1 MINSNYM
8 IGGQTDYSLKT
19 DYELVF
25 LLKDDDRGAFTAIYD
40 RYVRLLYTLIMR
52 YVKNHDDSQDIL
64 QFIFEK
70 LWLIRKDLNPEMSIK
85 NFLYAMTRNSVLNY
99 VRDHNTALQH
109 NYQIVQQRGHI
120 EDDIFAQAE
129 KYGEIKELFAA
140 IDKLPEQQ
148 KKVAQFRCE
157 GFSNKEIAKM
167 MNLSLN
173 TVNSHYK
180 SCLKNLKKHLSYIV
194 DFVLIFIVSIWKL

>member
-1 MINSNYM
+1 M

-40 RYVRLLYTLIMR
+40 RNVRLLYTLIMR
-52 YVKNHDDSQDIL
+52 YVKNHEDSQDIL

-129 KYGEIKELFAA
+129 KHGEIKELFAA

-194 DFVLIFIVSIWKL
+194 DFVLIFIVSIWNL

>member
-1 MINSNYM
+1 MID
-8 IGGQTDYSLKT
+8 GQIDYSLKT
-19 DYELVF
+19 DSELVS
-25 LLKDDDRGAFTAIYD
+25 LLKEDDRSAFTAIYE

-70 LWLIRKDLNPEMSIK
+70 LWLIRKDLNPEMPIK

-99 VRDHNTALQH
+99 VRDHNSALQH
-109 NYQIVQQRGHI
+109 NYQIVQQRGQI

-129 KYGEIKELFAA
+129 KHGEIKELFAA

-148 KKVAQFRCE
+148 RKVAQFRCE
-157 GFSNKEIAKM
+157 GFSNKEISKM
-167 MNLSLN
+167 MGLSLN
-173 TVNSHYK
+173 TVNTHYK
-180 SCLKNLKKHLSYIV
+180 ACLKNLKKHLSSIV
-194 DFVLIFIVSIWKL
+194 EFILIFIVSIWNL

>member
-1 MINSNYM
+1 M

-70 LWLIRKDLNPEMSIK
+70 LWLIRKDLNPEMPIK

-99 VRDHNTALQH
+99 VRDHNSALQH
-109 NYQIVQQRGHI
+109 NYQIVQQRGQI

-129 KYGEIKELFAA
+129 KHGEIKELFAA

-148 KKVAQFRCE
+148 RKVAQFRCE
-157 GFSNKEIAKM
+157 GFSNKEISKM
-167 MNLSLN
+167 MGLSLN
-173 TVNSHYK
+173 TVNTHYK
-180 SCLKNLKKHLSYIV
+180 ACLKNLKKHLSFIV
-194 DFVLIFIVSIWKL
+194 EFILIFIVSIWNL

>member
-1 MINSNYM
+1 
-8 IGGQTDYSLKT
+8 
-19 DYELVF
+19 
-25 LLKDDDRGAFTAIYD
+25 
-40 RYVRLLYTLIMR
+40 
-52 YVKNHDDSQDIL
+52 
-64 QFIFEK
+64 
-70 LWLIRKDLNPEMSIK
+70 
-85 NFLYAMTRNSVLNY
+85 MTRNSVLNY

-129 KYGEIKELFAA
+129 KHGEIKELFAA

-180 SCLKNLKKHLSYIV
+180 SSLKNLKKHLSYIV